1 MKRREA
7 VSGTVTASTSLLR
20 MLLVAAIALAMVFGL
35 ARAAKAADKDPATKA
50 AELVEASKK
59 NIEEFLAQKEWEALK
74 NFLGGARAI
83 YLSPEVSKG
92 GFILGFSGG
101 DGILLRRHGASWSD
115 PVFMSIHSQS
125 VGMQAGVQDSNLVMM
140 IMTDAGVD
148 DLLTGVSKVGG
159 TSGFALANWG
169 ASGDAAGGR
178 SGGLQVLTV
187 STNKGAFAGG
197 GLARTTMSPSKEYNT
212 AIYGPDADLM
222 TIAAGDGRS
231 KGIAQGLQE
240 LLSKTTQDSWNAQ

>member
-1 MKRREA
+1 MKRKQRI
-7 VSGTVTASTSLLR
+7 ASLAIDRADWLR
-20 MLLVAAIALAMVFGL
+20 MLLVGAIALAVMLGL
-35 ARAAKAADKDPATKA
+35 AHPVRAADKDPATKA

-74 NFLGGARAI
+74 NFLAGARAI

-148 DLLTGVSKVGG
+148 DLLAGVSKVGG
-159 TSGFALANWG
+159 TSGFALASWG

-212 AIYGPDADLM
+212 AIYGPDIDLM

-240 LLSKTTQDSWNAQ
+240 LLSKTTQDSWNLQ